1 MTPWSQ
7 ARSIGLAAGA
17 AVAVAAAIV
26 AYAHGHG
33 PGGAAKALLAAA
45 IAVAIAAFAT
55 TLPGITLRGTVIGG
69 LFVLAGFS
77 TWTFTDS
84 GKLVIWGI
92 LAVAGV
98 ILAVWAWPWFARL
111 PALPR
116 LGTAWLGL
124 AYWLFGIVG
133 AVLTVHL
140 KVAAQRVAYAGVFTL
155 AALAIVATVRRPDR
169 GSTGTATTGEPGAT
183 RDGRDPSVGMAAAI
197 LVGIALLLLAGSATL
212 FDSVHAIPNQDPSTV
227 LMRDRFWGG
236 PGLYFHPNSMAGL
249 AIVAAIRIGPDR
261 AFAAWQRLAATVIAG
276 FVLYESNSRIGFV
289 FAVAAAV
296 VHAALFLL
304 RRLAPSRTPAGLPRY
319 RRAWVAVAAPFAV
332 VALVLVLSGGR
343 GFLTQSRFGGDDMS
357 SGRLDTWRQVYTDW
371 KAGGPAEKL
380 FGDPRTSRA
389 VVVRSGSDRQLN
401 TDNAAVGAFRR
412 GGALGLIAFV
422 FGLLLFLWHALR
434 PVLRAPPRDGP
445 GRMGSAWFVVAALA
459 VVPTIATEDWLLG
472 GTNGGIWLVL
482 MAGEA
487 VVLWAGGVAGQ
498 RAVASTG
505 SASRAGV

>member
-1 MTPWSQ
+1 MMSWSQ
-7 ARSIGLAAGA
+7 ARSIGLAAGG

-77 TWTFTDS
+77 TWTST
-84 GKLVIWGI
+84 GHPLVIWAI
-92 LAVAGV
+92 LAVAGA
-98 ILAVWAWPWFARL
+98 ILAVWSWPWFARL

-124 AYWLFGIVG
+124 AYWLFGILG

-304 RRLAPSRTPAGLPRY
+304 RRFAPSRTPAGLPRY
-319 RRAWVAVAAPFAV
+319 RRTWVAVAAPFAV
-332 VALVLVLSGGR
+332 VALVLALSGGQ

-412 GGALGLIAFV
+412 GGALGLIAFE

-434 PVLRAPPRDGP
+434 PVLRGPPRDGP
-445 GRMGSAWFVVAALA
+445 GRVGSAWFVVAALA

-482 MAGEA
+482 LAGEA
-487 VVLWAGGVAGQ
+487 VLLWAGGAAGQ